1 MLVFFDKKLV
11 IFATTKTGSTALH
24 GALSPRASMSFR
36 NPPAVKHASVQKYE
50 RILRPTLRELG
61 APNDMETFALIRHP
75 IEWLSS
81 WFRYRCR
88 DQLIGK
94 PNSTRGVS
102 FNDFV
107 IEHMKEKPSAF
118 ADIGRQSVF
127 LTGANGQLG
136 IDHLYQYEAEKRYM
150 DFLRDR
156 LDMPIE
162 TKQRNVSPDF
172 KVSLDPG
179 IRKDYEAMHHV
190 EFDLW
195 DIAQR

>member
-1 MLVFFDKKLV
+1 MLVFFEKKLV

-36 NPPAVKHASVQKYE
+36 NPPAIKHVSVQKYQ
-50 RILRPTLRELG
+50 RILKPTFNELG
-61 APNDMETFALIRHP
+61 APPDMETFALIRHP

-88 DQLIGK
+88 DQLVGK
-94 PNSTRGVS
+94 PNSTREVS

-107 IEHMKEKPSAF
+107 LEQMQEKKRPFADVGAQSAF
-118 ADIGRQSVF
+118 LAGTDGE
-127 LTGANGQLG
+127 LG
-136 IDHLYQYEAEKRYM
+136 IDHLYQYEADKRYLS
-150 DFLRDR
+150 FLRER
-156 LDMPIE
+156 LDFPIE

-179 IRKDYEAMHHV
+179 IRKDYEALHRI